1 MSKEGALMG
10 MGSNEHG
17 QLGVGDSQLQFTAK
31 PTLIS
36 MIKDPLQLAC
46 GGECSYALTKVG
58 SVYSWGRNDCGQLGF
73 ISVNVFSPTQVP
85 LDTPA
90 M

>member
-1 MSKEGALMG
+1 
-10 MGSNEHG
+10 
-17 QLGVGDSQLQFTAK
+17 
-31 PTLIS
+31 

-58 SVYSWGRNDCGQLGF
+58 SLYSWGRNDCGQLGF
-73 ISVNVFSPTQVP
+73 VSVNVFSPTQVA